1 MASIASLMIGVIH
14 ISISDLS
21 NYFMHKINLSD
32 QHSYVLESI
41 RFPRT
46 LGAILV
52 GALLSLSGLVLQAA
66 MKNDLAEPSLL
77 GVSTGASFSTSI
89 AIVLVPTL
97 SIPFLYNGSPIV
109 FAFVGSLF
117 TVIILSRL
125 STIGYKTD
133 VSQLILTGVAIN
145 ALAGAGT
152 GLMNFLSDDEQL
164 RTISFWMMGS
174 LSGMS
179 VFKLSVLS
187 FTLVC
192 CFLFFQINFKKL
204 NLLTLG
210 ENEAQSL
217 GMNVELFKK
226 KIIILVSL
234 AVGTTVAFC
243 GVIGFVGLVVPHVS
257 RILLGNDHKKNIPA
271 TVLLGSLLLLV
282 ADIISR
288 VIVLPAELPIG
299 IVTAMIGAP
308 FFIHLLRRNQKRL
321 QAC

>member
-1 MASIASLMIGVIH
+1 MIGVIH
-14 ISISDLS
+14 INISDIS
-21 NYFMHKINLSD
+21 NYLFNKLDISE
-32 QHSYVLESI
+32 QRIYVLESI
-41 RFPRT
+41 RIPRT

-77 GVSTGASFSTSI
+77 GVSTGASFSTSL
-89 AIVLVPTL
+89 AIVIFPTL
-97 SIPFLYNGSPIV
+97 SIPFLYNSSPII
-109 FAFVGSLF
+109 FAFVGSLL
-117 TVIILSRL
+117 TVVILSRL

-174 LSGMS
+174 LGGMNA
-179 VFKLSVLS
+179 FKLGVLACVLAGS
-187 FTLVC
+187 
-192 CFLFFQINFKKL
+192 LFFFQFHFKKL

-210 ENEAQSL
+210 ENEAQTL
-217 GMNVELFKK
+217 GMNVESFKRS
-226 KIIILVSL
+226 IIVLVSL
-234 AVGTTVAFC
+234 SVGATVAFC

-257 RILLGNDHKKNIPA
+257 RILFGNNHKSNIVPTA
-271 TVLLGSLLLLV
+271 LLGSLLLLV

-288 VIVLPAELPIG
+288 IIVLPAELPIG
-299 IVTAMIGAP
+299 IVTAIIGAP
-308 FFIHLLRRNQKRL
+308 FFIHLLRKNQKRL
-321 QAC
+321 EAC